1 MKKHLVICFLS
12 VFLFSCNTLKY
23 VGDEEYLIHKNK
35 TIVDDKR
42 SSNSEVRDYI
52 IQRPNTKII
61 GVPFGLHFY
70 NFGNLNYGDDY
81 RVWASNHEWSF
92 NSADKIFTTKQ
103 AVGMSRFFTGLN
115 NWFLN
120 TGEAPVIYDPVK
132 ANKSTDNIKQYYFNE
147 GYFDAVVKH
156 ELQSKKPKRGEVNY
170 IISRGSVYQIDSISK
185 KFPNSVIDSIYRLK
199 SKESLLK
206 SGDDFKI
213 SNIENEA
220 DRLVNL
226 YRDNGI
232 YYFNK
237 NLVKFVIDT
246 SFAKKSASVEML
258 ISNPVIE
265 TEEQPR
271 VKDLQVQQISDVI
284 IYSDYSY
291 NQRNEIY
298 RDTTSFNNYTILSHD
313 KLAYSPKTLTEAV
326 FVTPGE
332 IYKDKNRLLTRTHLR
347 SLNNFKSVKVVYE
360 DYGEN
365 NLRANVFLT
374 PMKKYNLTLNNEITH
389 SNVKNFGISAKFSF
403 LNRNTFR
410 HAEIFKLSFSGS
422 FFNTSADI
430 SNPKRFFNAW
440 EFGVDASLTIPKV
453 LLPFNLSNIIAKEKS
468 PSTII
473 SLGTSLQ
480 KNIGLDNQ
488 KYTAIYDLGWQANPR
503 LKHRIEILNTQYVK
517 NLNIDEYFYIYSSE
531 FNELLDIQQQY
542 FPGYPLNQEN
552 AIDFLNNEITADFQQ
567 VDANAYQETQNIEKR
582 YYIITDNNF
591 IPTIAYSLTY
601 STQNGIQ
608 DQDFSYFRSRFASSG
623 LLSNALAKT
632 PEDGSAKSLFGA
644 PIAQYF
650 KLDLEYKKFWEFQGK
665 NSLAFRAF
673 AGFAIPY
680 GNSSDLPFSRSYFVG
695 GANDIRAWEIYEL
708 GPGASF
714 TGLEYNVGSM
724 KLLTSLEYRFNL
736 LGKLNGAF
744 FVDAGNIWDISN
756 SSLNG
761 EDAKFKGIGSLK
773 NTAVG
778 SGFGARYDFSFLV
791 LRLDFGFKTYEPY
804 NSMGSKWFRNYNFG
818 NAVYNIGINYPF

>member
-12 VFLFSCNTLKY
+12 AFLFSCNTLKY
-23 VGDEEYLIHKNK
+23 VGDQEYLIDKNK

-42 SSNSEVRDYI
+42 SSKSEIKDFI
-52 IQRPNTKII
+52 IQRPNSKIVGI
-61 GVPFGLHFY
+61 PFGLHFY
-70 NFGNLNYGDDY
+70 NFGDLSYSNDY
-81 RVWASNHEWSF
+81 RDWASEHQWSF
-92 NSADKIFTTKQ
+92 NTADKMFTTKQ
-103 AVGMSRFFTGLN
+103 AVGMSRFFIGIN

-120 TGEAPVIYDPVK
+120 SGEEPVIYDPVK
-132 ANKSTDNIKQYYFNE
+132 AKTSAENIKQYYFNE
-147 GYFDAVVKH
+147 GYFDAVVRH
-156 ELQSKKPKRGEVNY
+156 ELKSKKPKRAEVNY
-170 IISRGSVYQIDSISK
+170 IIDRGSPYRLDSISRS
-185 KFPNSVIDSIYRLK
+185 FPNAVIDSIYQLNSDK
-199 SKESLLK
+199 TLLK
-206 SGDDFKI
+206 EGDNLNISKI
-213 SNIENEA
+213 ESEA
-220 DRLVNL
+220 DRLVELFRN
-226 YRDNGI
+226 NGI

-237 NLVKFVIDT
+237 NLVKFTIDT
-246 SFAKKSASVEML
+246 SFVKKSASVEML
-258 ISNPVIE
+258 ISNPIFE
-265 TEEQPR
+265 TEEESEVR
-271 VKDLQVQQISDVI
+271 DLEVQQISEVI

-298 RDTTSFNNYTILSHD
+298 RDTTRFKNYTILSHN

-326 FVTPGE
+326 FVTPNTA
-332 IYKDKNRLLTRTHLR
+332 YKDKDRLLTRTHLR
-347 SLNNFKSVKVVYE
+347 SLNNFKSVKVGYKE
-360 DYGEN
+360 SGEN
-365 NLRANVFLT
+365 QLSTEVFLT

-389 SNVKNFGISAKFSF
+389 SNIKNFGVSAKFSF

-503 LKHRIEILNTQYVK
+503 LKHRIELLNTQYVE
-517 NLNIDEYFYIYSSE
+517 NLNINEYFYIYSSE
-531 FNELLDIQQQY
+531 FNELQNIQQEY

-552 AIDFLNNEITADFQQ
+552 AIDFLNNEITDDFQQ
-567 VDANAYQETQNIEKR
+567 VDPNAYQETQNIEKR

-608 DQDFSYFRSRFASSG
+608 DQDFSYFRTRFASSG
-623 LLSNALAKT
+623 LLSNSIAKT
-632 PEDGSAKSLFGA
+632 PEDGGPKSLFGA

-650 KLDLEYKKFWEFQGK
+650 KIDLEYKKFWDFQGK
-665 NSLAFRAF
+665 NSFAFRAF
-673 AGFAIPY
+673 AGFALPY

-708 GPGASF
+708 GPGASL

-736 LGKLNGAF
+736 LGNLNGAV

-761 EDAKFKGIGSLK
+761 EDAKFKGIKSLK
-773 NTAVG
+773 NTAIG

-804 NSMGSKWFRNYNFG
+804 NAAGTKWFHNYNFG